1 MFLNTCFLKIAP
13 HNLRTFPV
21 GTFEKR
27 EKTILKT
34 ALFCCKAR
42 NKWETRNVIDSFFPL
57 IECSNRYLNDL
68 QQNRAQS
75 RRLYLF
81 HYKTSF
87 KFPSHYFQFFKEI
100 LFPGEQRYRQYALIE
115 HALSIALSARFI
127 SEPYYIK
134 KKNSASQIRLCLLIL
149 FILHWKFSSEK
160 ESYWLNSDW
169 ISVRMTAKWPVCRR
183 VDHGWRWIDNLCRRV
198 DMTIGHQMYSFH
210 FFSGGV
216 PNISNLE
223 DSCQCPFHFHLR

>member
-1 MFLNTCFLKIAP
+1 MRSLDF
-13 HNLRTFPV
+13 
-21 GTFEKR
+21 
-27 EKTILKT
+27 

-42 NKWETRNVIDSFFPL
+42 NKWETRDVIESFFPL
-57 IECSNRYLNDL
+57 IECSNWYLSDL
-68 QQNRAQS
+68 PQNRVQS

-81 HYKTSF
+81 YYKESF
-87 KFPSHYFQFFKEI
+87 KSPTLYFQFFKET
-100 LFPGEQRYRQYALIE
+100 LFPNEQQYRQYALYSDR
-115 HALSIALSARFI
+115 ARSFNRSFSAR
-127 SEPYYIK
+127 YIRTLLYK
-134 KKNSASQIRLCLLIL
+134 KKNSISQIRLCLLIL
-149 FILHWKFSSEK
+149 FVLHWKFSTEK